1 MLQKLLILLQVGSG
15 NKPLAKQLIAV
26 GLTWVTIARKGIQE
40 MPVVFNLVPVRRCLS
55 AQLARKSS
63 CAGRC
68 TGAGLQ
74 QWWPVLSARTCPGGS
89 SSCIRRKVIQCLA
102 LGISQNRFWL
112 AVNGNRRRLDKAVG
126 TGARVAG
133 GRCGRCRIVAPPT
146 GTRRAATSC

>member
-74 QWWPVLSARTCPGGS
+74 QWWPVLGARTCTGRS
-89 SSCIRRKVIQCLA
+89 SSCIRCKVIQCLA
-102 LGISQNRFWL
+102 LSISQNRF
-112 AVNGNRRRLDKAVG
+112 
-126 TGARVAG
+126 
-133 GRCGRCRIVAPPT
+133 
-146 GTRRAATSC
+146 